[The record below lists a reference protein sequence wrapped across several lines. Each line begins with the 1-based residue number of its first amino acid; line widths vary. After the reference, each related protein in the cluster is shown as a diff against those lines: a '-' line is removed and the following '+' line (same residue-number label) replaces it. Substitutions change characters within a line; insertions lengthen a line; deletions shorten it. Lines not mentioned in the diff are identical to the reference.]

1 MRNRLTFANVIG
13 VLLENKKKTYPQHQ
27 LVRSLFSAYL
37 DDTLTASE
45 LIADDTTMYSRWCNG
60 ARPIPIDI
68 LKTYEDEDEWDTMED
83 DFRDKIIPNLLN
95 EAQARIQMEELITDS
110 IKTIGQEM
118 ADALIQEPDNA
129 AFFCSVVRYAILN
142 DHSTGALYSP
152 DLSEVI
158 LCNKLPSCNQAF
170 IGRKDEI
177 KAIASHLSNQS
188 VLFITGMAGIGKSEV
203 AKAYAQT
210 NRKKYT
216 NIIYLYYTGDLRKD
230 IANLTFADDSVEMNE
245 EVRFQNHYKVMQR
258 LHTDTLLILDNF
270 NVLPKD
276 EPFLKELMKNDM
288 QLLITSRCKLKNYD
302 SIEIKEL
309 DKDKELKELF
319 YKHCPSAKRD
329 PDSVSAIIEEVNCHT
344 LTVCMAAL
352 TLEAS
357 GMEPEELLQELR
369 SCGIGQNMEE
379 IEVFKDD
386 EFSYASMIG
395 HLRMLMKLN
404 RLNEDSI
411 DILRNLSLLPVSGVY
426 KSAFKMWLELDS
438 LKNVNELIR
447 YGIISEDTE
456 NKTIAL
462 HPLIQEVAIA
472 ETIPTV
478 SDCHVMLNHLHLICL
493 AHGLDVKR
501 PVTVMEC
508 LKSINRH
515 IILDNRAYY
524 LLFLQ
529 DMYPYFDK
537 YLDTDYLSE
546 LVERI
551 EYVMN
556 LMNDS
561 GKSDETS
568 KSYNSDKSGT
578 PDITQETN
586 HISACDKA
594 LLLDYKAQL
603 LFPRKEYDNAIK
615 KYKKAIALMENYH
628 KTNTADARSANLL
641 SNLHNNLSTAYL
653 FRKKLEEAVSELKTA
668 FTVRREYASLGLIEN
683 NDTLQQTLSLA
694 NMLVQNKEYDSAL
707 EIIDFCESTIDEVM
721 GRNNLDYG
729 MCEFYRGVIAYTRSQ
744 PVIAEQHLLNADA
757 VFHAVMN
764 ENPDNDYSKSTAR
777 YLYSLY
783 MRWGKKELAEQYY
796 HPHRF
801 QLIYQA
807 LHHMFRCLPLLHRCL
822 VPVLV
827 TLLHRSHL

>member
-270 NVLPKD
+270 DVLPKD

-309 DKDKELKELF
+309 DKEKELTELF

-447 YGIISEDTE
+447 YGIISEDTDKNEDIYVSNSRLLSKDEVE
-456 NKTIAL
+456 NIGIDNFSNINTMSTSRA
-462 HPLIQEVAIA
+462 A
-472 ETIPTV
+472 
-478 SDCHVMLNHLHLICL
+478 
-493 AHGLDVKR
+493 KR
-501 PVTVMEC
+501 TYGK
-508 LKSINRH
+508 LTLTFSGSQSI
-515 IILDNRAYY
+515 
-524 LLFLQ
+524 
-529 DMYPYFDK
+529 
-537 YLDTDYLSE
+537 
-546 LVERI
+546 
-551 EYVMN
+551 
-556 LMNDS
+556 S
-561 GKSDETS
+561 GKSVSCKLNGNANWDFGAFTS
-568 KSYNSDKSGT
+568 SEKNPAIGKDFMGITWSGLFTTNSSSCSATDLTGKVTYPTMVDSIANGGRVWSFEESLFEDHFANYNKN
-578 PDITQETN
+578 I
-586 HISACDKA
+586 
-594 LLLDYKAQL
+594 
-603 LFPRKEYDNAIK
+603 NATINIK
-615 KYKKAIALMENYH
+615 KNTMTGNG
-628 KTNTADARSANLL
+628 NTAEAVLKYIHTYQKTTGSVSMNVGSDSVSAGFTL
-641 SNLHNNLSTAYL
+641 SNVKNQW
-653 FRKKLEEAVSELKTA
+653 
-668 FTVRREYASLGLIEN
+668 SLVCNITGI
-683 NDTLQQTLSLA
+683 
-694 NMLVQNKEYDSAL
+694 
-707 EIIDFCESTIDEVM
+707 
-721 GRNNLDYG
+721 
-729 MCEFYRGVIAYTRSQ
+729 
-744 PVIAEQHLLNADA
+744 
-757 VFHAVMN
+757 
-764 ENPDNDYSKSTAR
+764 
-777 YLYSLY
+777 
-783 MRWGKKELAEQYY
+783 YY
-796 HPHRF
+796 
-801 QLIYQA
+801 
-807 LHHMFRCLPLLHRCL
+807 
-822 VPVLV
+822 
-827 TLLHRSHL
+827 

>member
-1 MRNRLTFANVIG
+1 M
-13 VLLENKKKTYPQHQ
+13 
-27 LVRSLFSAYL
+27 
-37 DDTLTASE
+37 
-45 LIADDTTMYSRWCNG
+45 
-60 ARPIPIDI
+60 
-68 LKTYEDEDEWDTMED
+68 
-83 DFRDKIIPNLLN
+83 
-95 EAQARIQMEELITDS
+95 
-110 IKTIGQEM
+110 
-118 ADALIQEPDNA
+118 
-129 AFFCSVVRYAILN
+129 
-142 DHSTGALYSP
+142 
-152 DLSEVI
+152 I

-177 KAIASHLSNQS
+177 KAIASHISNQS

-203 AKAYAQT
+203 AKAYAQK

-245 EVRFQNHYKVMQR
+245 EVRFQNHYKVMQK
-258 LHTDTLLILDNF
+258 LQTDTLLILDNF

-288 QLLITSRCKLKNYD
+288 QLLITSRCKFKNYD

-309 DKDKELKELF
+309 DKDKELKKLF

-357 GMEPEELLQELR
+357 GMEPEELLHELR
-369 SCGIGQNMEE
+369 SCSIGQNTEE
-379 IEVFKDD
+379 IEVFKDE

-411 DILRNLSLLPVSGVY
+411 DILRSLSLLPVSGVY
-426 KSAFKMWLELDS
+426 KSAFKMWLELD
-438 LKNVNELIR
+438 
-447 YGIISEDTE
+447 
-456 NKTIAL
+456 
-462 HPLIQEVAIA
+462 
-472 ETIPTV
+472 
-478 SDCHVMLNHLHLICL
+478 
-493 AHGLDVKR
+493 VKR

-515 IILDNRAYY
+515 IIIDNKAYY

-537 YLDTDYLSE
+537 YLDTDYPSE

-556 LMNDS
+556 LMSDS

-568 KSYNSDKSGT
+568 KSCNSDKSGT
-578 PDITQETN
+578 PDISEEINQ
-586 HISACDKA
+586 ISACDKA

-615 KYKKAIALMENYH
+615 KYKKAIALMEDYH

-653 FRKKLEEAVSELKTA
+653 FRKKREEAVTELKTA
-668 FTVRREYASLGLIEN
+668 FAVRREYVGLGLIEN
-683 NDTLQQTLSLA
+683 NDTLQQTLTLA
-694 NMLVQNKEYDSAL
+694 NMLVQNKEYVSAL

-729 MCEFYRGVIAYTRSQ
+729 LCEFYRGVIAYTRSQ

-757 VFHAVMN
+757 VFPIFSAKYCRIFWEIPLMVRN
-764 ENPDNDYSKSTAR
+764 SNRSPIASPKVSPNR
-777 YLYSLY
+777 LFISLV
-783 MRWGKKELAEQYY
+783 A
-796 HPHRF
+796 
-801 QLIYQA
+801 A
-807 LHHMFRCLPLLHRCL
+807 T
-822 VPVLV
+822 V
-827 TLLHRSHL
+827 

>member
-45 LIADDTTMYSRWCNG
+45 LIADNTTMYSRWCNG

-309 DKDKELKELF
+309 DKEKELTELF

-329 PDSVSAIIEEVNCHT
+329 LDSVSAIIEEVNCHT

-783 MRWGKKELAEQYY
+783 MRWGKKELAEQYKKI
-796 HPHRF
+796 
-801 QLIYQA
+801 LIST
-807 LHHMFRCLPLLHRCL
+807 H
-822 VPVLV
+822 
-827 TLLHRSHL
+827 

>member
-27 LVRSLFSAYL
+27 LVRNLFSAYL
-37 DDTLTASE
+37 DDTLVGSE
-45 LIADDTTMYSRWCNG
+45 LFVDDNIQYSRWCNG
-60 ARPIPIDI
+60 TRPIPMDI
-68 LKTYEDEDEWDTMED
+68 IKTYEDDEWDTMED

-95 EAQARIQMEELITDS
+95 ESQARTQMEELITDS
-110 IKTIGQEM
+110 IKTIGQEL
-118 ADALIQEPDNA
+118 ADALISENDNA

-158 LCNKLPSCNQAF
+158 LGNKLPSCNQAF

-177 KAIASHLSNQS
+177 KSISSHLSEQS

-203 AKAYAQT
+203 AKAYAQK

-230 IANLTFADDSVEMNE
+230 IANLTFADDSIEMNE
-245 EVRFQNHYKVMQR
+245 EMRFEHHYKVMQK

-276 EPFLKELMKNDM
+276 EPFLRELMKNDM
-288 QLLITSRCKLKNYD
+288 QILITSRCKLKNYD
-302 SIEIKEL
+302 FIEVKEL
-309 DKDKELKELF
+309 GKEKELTDLF
-319 YKHCPSAKRD
+319 YKHCPSAKSD
-329 PDSVSAIIEEVNCHT
+329 PESVAAIVEEVNGHT

-357 GMEPEELLQELR
+357 GIEPEELLQELR
-369 SCGIGQNMEE
+369 SCGIGQNNEE

-395 HLRMLMKLN
+395 HLRKLMKLN
-404 RLNEDSI
+404 GLNADSI
-411 DILRNLSLLPVSGVY
+411 DILRNLSLLPVSGVP
-426 KSAFKMWLELDS
+426 KSAFKQWLELDS
-438 LKNVNELIR
+438 LKDVNELIR

-462 HPLIQEVAIA
+462 HPLIQEVAIT

-493 AHGLDVKR
+493 AHGLDVKK
-501 PVTVMEC
+501 PLTVMEC
-508 LKSINRH
+508 LKSINKH
-515 IILDNRAYY
+515 IIMDNMAYY

-537 YLDTDYLSE
+537 YLATDYLPE

-561 GKSDETS
+561 NKSNDS
-568 KSYNSDKSGT
+568 LDI
-578 PDITQETN
+578 PDSVEV
-586 HISACDKA
+586 SACDKA

-628 KTNTADARSANLL
+628 EENVADARSASLL

-653 FRKKLEEAVSELKTA
+653 FRKKHEEAVAELKTA
-668 FTVRREYASLGLIEN
+668 FSIRKEYANLGLIES
-683 NDTLQQTLSLA
+683 NDTLQQTLTLA
-694 NMLVQNKEYDSAL
+694 NMLVQNKEFDSAL
-707 EIIDFCESTIDEVM
+707 EVLDFCESTIVEVM
-721 GRNNLDYG
+721 GTNNLDYG
-729 MCEFYRGVIAYTRSQ
+729 MCELYRGVIAYTRSQ
-744 PVIAEQHLLNADA
+744 PQIAEQHLLNADA
-757 VFHAVMN
+757 VFRNVMN
-764 ENPDNDYSKSTAR
+764 ENPGNDYSKSTAR
-777 YLYSLY
+777 FLYSLY
-783 MRWGKKELAEQYY
+783 MRWRKTELADAYKS
-796 HPHRF
+796 R
-801 QLIYQA
+801 
-807 LHHMFRCLPLLHRCL
+807 LLQHQ
-822 VPVLV
+822 
-827 TLLHRSHL
+827 

>member
-1 MRNRLTFANVIG
+1 M
-13 VLLENKKKTYPQHQ
+13 
-27 LVRSLFSAYL
+27 
-37 DDTLTASE
+37 
-45 LIADDTTMYSRWCNG
+45 
-60 ARPIPIDI
+60 
-68 LKTYEDEDEWDTMED
+68 
-83 DFRDKIIPNLLN
+83 
-95 EAQARIQMEELITDS
+95 
-110 IKTIGQEM
+110 
-118 ADALIQEPDNA
+118 
-129 AFFCSVVRYAILN
+129 
-142 DHSTGALYSP
+142 
-152 DLSEVI
+152 
-158 LCNKLPSCNQAF
+158 
-170 IGRKDEI
+170 
-177 KAIASHLSNQS
+177 
-188 VLFITGMAGIGKSEV
+188 
-203 AKAYAQT
+203 
-210 NRKKYT
+210 
-216 NIIYLYYTGDLRKD
+216 
-230 IANLTFADDSVEMNE
+230 
-245 EVRFQNHYKVMQR
+245 
-258 LHTDTLLILDNF
+258 
-270 NVLPKD
+270 
-276 EPFLKELMKNDM
+276 
-288 QLLITSRCKLKNYD
+288 
-302 SIEIKEL
+302 
-309 DKDKELKELF
+309 
-319 YKHCPSAKRD
+319 
-329 PDSVSAIIEEVNCHT
+329 
-344 LTVCMAAL
+344 
-352 TLEAS
+352 
-357 GMEPEELLQELR
+357 LQELR

-556 LMNDS
+556 FMNDS

-764 ENPDNDYSKSTAR
+764 ESPDNDYSKSTAR

-783 MRWGKKELAEQYY
+783 MRWGKKELAEQYKKI
-796 HPHRF
+796 
-801 QLIYQA
+801 LIST
-807 LHHMFRCLPLLHRCL
+807 H
-822 VPVLV
+822 
-827 TLLHRSHL
+827 

>member
-309 DKDKELKELF
+309 DKEKELTELF

-329 PDSVSAIIEEVNCHT
+329 LDSVSAIIEEVNCHT

-641 SNLHNNLSTAYL
+641 SNLHNNISTAYL

-783 MRWGKKELAEQYY
+783 MRWGKKELAEQYKKI
-796 HPHRF
+796 
-801 QLIYQA
+801 LIST
-807 LHHMFRCLPLLHRCL
+807 H
-822 VPVLV
+822 
-827 TLLHRSHL
+827 

>member
-1 MRNRLTFANVIG
+1 M
-13 VLLENKKKTYPQHQ
+13 
-27 LVRSLFSAYL
+27 
-37 DDTLTASE
+37 
-45 LIADDTTMYSRWCNG
+45 
-60 ARPIPIDI
+60 
-68 LKTYEDEDEWDTMED
+68 
-83 DFRDKIIPNLLN
+83 
-95 EAQARIQMEELITDS
+95 
-110 IKTIGQEM
+110 
-118 ADALIQEPDNA
+118 
-129 AFFCSVVRYAILN
+129 
-142 DHSTGALYSP
+142 LYSP

-203 AKAYAQT
+203 AKAYAQK

-309 DKDKELKELF
+309 DKEKELTELF

-357 GMEPEELLQELR
+357 GMEPEELLHELR
-369 SCGIGQNMEE
+369 SCSIGQNTEE
-379 IEVFKDD
+379 IEVFKDE

-411 DILRNLSLLPVSGVY
+411 DILRSLSLLPVSGVY
-426 KSAFKMWLELDS
+426 KSAFKMWLELD
-438 LKNVNELIR
+438 
-447 YGIISEDTE
+447 
-456 NKTIAL
+456 
-462 HPLIQEVAIA
+462 
-472 ETIPTV
+472 
-478 SDCHVMLNHLHLICL
+478 
-493 AHGLDVKR
+493 VKR

-515 IILDNRAYY
+515 IIIDNKAYY

-537 YLDTDYLSE
+537 YLDTDYPSE

-556 LMNDS
+556 LMSDS

-568 KSYNSDKSGT
+568 KSCNSDKSGT
-578 PDITQETN
+578 PDISEEINQ
-586 HISACDKA
+586 ISACDKA

-615 KYKKAIALMENYH
+615 KYKKAIALMEDYH

-653 FRKKLEEAVSELKTA
+653 FRKKREEAVTELKTA
-668 FTVRREYASLGLIEN
+668 FAVRREYVGLGLIEN
-683 NDTLQQTLSLA
+683 NDTLQQTLTLA
-694 NMLVQNKEYDSAL
+694 NMLVQNKEYVSAL

-729 MCEFYRGVIAYTRSQ
+729 LCEFYRGVIAYTRSQ

-757 VFHAVMN
+757 VFPIFSAKYCRIFWEIPLMVRN
-764 ENPDNDYSKSTAR
+764 SNRSPIASPKVSPNR
-777 YLYSLY
+777 LFISLV
-783 MRWGKKELAEQYY
+783 A
-796 HPHRF
+796 
-801 QLIYQA
+801 A
-807 LHHMFRCLPLLHRCL
+807 T
-822 VPVLV
+822 V
-827 TLLHRSHL
+827 

>member
-95 EAQARIQMEELITDS
+95 EAQARIQMEELITDN

-309 DKDKELKELF
+309 DKEKELTELF

-426 KSAFKMWLELDS
+426 KSAFKMWLELYS

-529 DMYPYFDK
+529 DMYPYLDK

-694 NMLVQNKEYDSAL
+694 NMLVQNNEYDSAL

-783 MRWGKKELAEQYY
+783 MRWGKKELAEQYKKI
-796 HPHRF
+796 
-801 QLIYQA
+801 LIST
-807 LHHMFRCLPLLHRCL
+807 H
-822 VPVLV
+822 
-827 TLLHRSHL
+827 

>member
-1 MRNRLTFANVIG
+1 M
-13 VLLENKKKTYPQHQ
+13 
-27 LVRSLFSAYL
+27 
-37 DDTLTASE
+37 
-45 LIADDTTMYSRWCNG
+45 
-60 ARPIPIDI
+60 
-68 LKTYEDEDEWDTMED
+68 
-83 DFRDKIIPNLLN
+83 
-95 EAQARIQMEELITDS
+95 
-110 IKTIGQEM
+110 
-118 ADALIQEPDNA
+118 
-129 AFFCSVVRYAILN
+129 
-142 DHSTGALYSP
+142 
-152 DLSEVI
+152 I

-203 AKAYAQT
+203 AKAYAQK

-216 NIIYLYYTGDLRKD
+216 NIIYLYYTGNLRKD

-245 EVRFQNHYKVMQR
+245 EVRFQNHYKVMQK

-302 SIEIKEL
+302 SIEINEL
-309 DKDKELKELF
+309 DKEKELTELF

-369 SCGIGQNMEE
+369 SCGIGQNTEE

-478 SDCHVMLNHLHLICL
+478 SDCHVMLNHLHIICL

-529 DMYPYFDK
+529 DMFPYFDK
-537 YLDTDYLSE
+537 YLDTDYLPE
-546 LVERI
+546 LVDRM

-556 LMNDS
+556 LM
-561 GKSDETS
+561 DET
-568 KSYNSDKSGT
+568 DGL
-578 PDITQETN
+578 
-586 HISACDKA
+586 SACDKA

-653 FRKKLEEAVSELKTA
+653 FRKKREEAVSELKTA
-668 FTVRREYASLGLIEN
+668 FTVRMEYAGLGLIEN
-683 NDTLQQTLSLA
+683 NDTLQQTLTLT

-707 EIIDFCESTIDEVM
+707 EVIDFCESTIEEVI
-721 GRNNLDYG
+721 GTNNLDYG
-729 MCEFYRGVIAYTRSQ
+729 LCEFYRGVIAYTRSQ

-757 VFHAVMN
+757 VFHDVMN
-764 ENPDNDYSKSTAR
+764 ENPDNGYSKSTAR
-777 YLYSLY
+777 FLYSLY
-783 MRWGKKELAEQYY
+783 KRWGKPELASNYKQN
-796 HPHRF
+796 
-801 QLIYQA
+801 
-807 LHHMFRCLPLLHRCL
+807 LL
-822 VPVLV
+822 
-827 TLLHRSHL
+827 S

>member
-309 DKDKELKELF
+309 DKEKELTELF

-329 PDSVSAIIEEVNCHT
+329 LDSVSAIIEEVNCHT

-529 DMYPYFDK
+529 DMYTYFDK

-783 MRWGKKELAEQYY
+783 MRWGKKELAEQYKKI
-796 HPHRF
+796 
-801 QLIYQA
+801 LIST
-807 LHHMFRCLPLLHRCL
+807 H
-822 VPVLV
+822 
-827 TLLHRSHL
+827 

>member
-203 AKAYAQT
+203 AKAYAHKS
-210 NRKKYT
+210 RKKYT

-230 IANLTFADDSVEMNE
+230 IANLTFADDSMEMNE
-245 EVRFQNHYKVMQR
+245 EVRFQNHYKVMQK

-288 QLLITSRCKLKNYD
+288 QILITSRCKLKNYD

-309 DKDKELKELF
+309 DKEKELTELF

-369 SCGIGQNMEE
+369 SCGIGQNTEE

-404 RLNEDSI
+404 RLNEDSTS
-411 DILRNLSLLPVSGVY
+411 ILRNLSLLPVSGVY

-478 SDCHVMLNHLHLICL
+478 SDCHVMLNHLHIICL

-501 PVTVMEC
+501 PLTVMEC
-508 LKSINRH
+508 LKSINKH
-515 IILDNRAYY
+515 IIIDNMAYY

-529 DMYPYFDK
+529 DMFPYFDK
-537 YLDTDYLSE
+537 YLDTDYLPE
-546 LVERI
+546 LVDRM

-556 LMNDS
+556 LM
-561 GKSDETS
+561 DET
-568 KSYNSDKSGT
+568 DGL
-578 PDITQETN
+578 
-586 HISACDKA
+586 SACDKA

-603 LFPRKEYDNAIK
+603 LFPHKEYDNAIK

-628 KTNTADARSANLL
+628 KTNTADARSTNLL

-653 FRKKLEEAVSELKTA
+653 FRKKREEAVSELKTA

-707 EIIDFCESTIDEVM
+707 EVIDFCESTIEEVI
-721 GRNNLDYG
+721 GTNNLDYG
-729 MCEFYRGVIAYTRSQ
+729 LCEFYRGVIAYTRSQ
-744 PVIAEQHLLNADA
+744 PKIAEQHLLNADA

-764 ENPDNDYSKSTAR
+764 ENLDNDYSKSTAR

-783 MRWGKKELAEQYY
+783 MRWGKKELAEQYKKI
-796 HPHRF
+796 
-801 QLIYQA
+801 LIST
-807 LHHMFRCLPLLHRCL
+807 H
-822 VPVLV
+822 
-827 TLLHRSHL
+827 

>member
-158 LCNKLPSCNQAF
+158 LCNKLPSCNHAF

-309 DKDKELKELF
+309 DKEKELTELF

-329 PDSVSAIIEEVNCHT
+329 SDSVSAIIEEVNCHT

-783 MRWGKKELAEQYY
+783 MRWGKKELAEQYKKI
-796 HPHRF
+796 
-801 QLIYQA
+801 LIST
-807 LHHMFRCLPLLHRCL
+807 H
-822 VPVLV
+822 
-827 TLLHRSHL
+827 

>member
-1 MRNRLTFANVIG
+1 
-13 VLLENKKKTYPQHQ
+13 
-27 LVRSLFSAYL
+27 
-37 DDTLTASE
+37 
-45 LIADDTTMYSRWCNG
+45 
-60 ARPIPIDI
+60 
-68 LKTYEDEDEWDTMED
+68 
-83 DFRDKIIPNLLN
+83 
-95 EAQARIQMEELITDS
+95 
-110 IKTIGQEM
+110 
-118 ADALIQEPDNA
+118 
-129 AFFCSVVRYAILN
+129 
-142 DHSTGALYSP
+142 
-152 DLSEVI
+152 
-158 LCNKLPSCNQAF
+158 
-170 IGRKDEI
+170 
-177 KAIASHLSNQS
+177 
-188 VLFITGMAGIGKSEV
+188 MAGIGKSEV
-203 AKAYAQT
+203 AKAYAQK

-245 EVRFQNHYKVMQR
+245 EVRFQNHYKVMQK
-258 LHTDTLLILDNF
+258 LQTDTLLILDNF

-288 QLLITSRCKLKNYD
+288 QLLITSRCKFKNYD

-309 DKDKELKELF
+309 DKDKELKKLF

-357 GMEPEELLQELR
+357 GMEPEELLHELR
-369 SCGIGQNMEE
+369 SCSIGQNTEE
-379 IEVFKDD
+379 IEVFKDE

-411 DILRNLSLLPVSGVY
+411 DILRSLSLLPVSGVY
-426 KSAFKMWLELDS
+426 KSAFKMWLELD
-438 LKNVNELIR
+438 
-447 YGIISEDTE
+447 
-456 NKTIAL
+456 
-462 HPLIQEVAIA
+462 
-472 ETIPTV
+472 
-478 SDCHVMLNHLHLICL
+478 
-493 AHGLDVKR
+493 VKR

-515 IILDNRAYY
+515 IIIDNKAYY

-537 YLDTDYLSE
+537 YLDTDYPSE

-556 LMNDS
+556 LMSDS

-568 KSYNSDKSGT
+568 KSCNSDKSGT
-578 PDITQETN
+578 PDISEEINQ
-586 HISACDKA
+586 ISACDKA

-615 KYKKAIALMENYH
+615 KYKKAIALMEDYH

-653 FRKKLEEAVSELKTA
+653 FRKKREEAVTELKTA
-668 FTVRREYASLGLIEN
+668 FAVRREYVGLGLIEN
-683 NDTLQQTLSLA
+683 NDTLQQTLTLA
-694 NMLVQNKEYDSAL
+694 NMLVQNKEYVSAL

-729 MCEFYRGVIAYTRSQ
+729 LCEFYRGVIAYTRSQ

-757 VFHAVMN
+757 VFPIFSAKYCRIFWEIPLMVRN
-764 ENPDNDYSKSTAR
+764 SNRSPIASPKVSPNR
-777 YLYSLY
+777 LFISLV
-783 MRWGKKELAEQYY
+783 A
-796 HPHRF
+796 
-801 QLIYQA
+801 A
-807 LHHMFRCLPLLHRCL
+807 T
-822 VPVLV
+822 V
-827 TLLHRSHL
+827 

>member
-302 SIEIKEL
+302 SIEIKEW
-309 DKDKELKELF
+309 DKEKELTELF

-329 PDSVSAIIEEVNCHT
+329 LDSVSAIIEEVNCHT

-783 MRWGKKELAEQYY
+783 MRWGKKELAEQYKKI
-796 HPHRF
+796 
-801 QLIYQA
+801 LIST
-807 LHHMFRCLPLLHRCL
+807 H
-822 VPVLV
+822 
-827 TLLHRSHL
+827 

>member
-158 LCNKLPSCNQAF
+158 LCNKLPSCNHAF

-309 DKDKELKELF
+309 DKEKELTELF

-456 NKTIAL
+456 KNEDIYVSNSRLLSKD
-462 HPLIQEVAIA
+462 EVENIGIDNFSNINTMSTSRAA
-472 ETIPTV
+472 
-478 SDCHVMLNHLHLICL
+478 
-493 AHGLDVKR
+493 KR
-501 PVTVMEC
+501 TYGK
-508 LKSINRH
+508 LTLTFSGSQSI
-515 IILDNRAYY
+515 
-524 LLFLQ
+524 
-529 DMYPYFDK
+529 
-537 YLDTDYLSE
+537 
-546 LVERI
+546 
-551 EYVMN
+551 
-556 LMNDS
+556 S
-561 GKSDETS
+561 GKSVSCKLNGNANLDFGAFTS
-568 KSYNSDKSGT
+568 SEKNPAIGKDFMGITWSGLFTTNSSSCSATDLTGKVTYPTMVDSIANGGRVWSFEESLFEDHFANYNKN
-578 PDITQETN
+578 I
-586 HISACDKA
+586 
-594 LLLDYKAQL
+594 
-603 LFPRKEYDNAIK
+603 NATINIK
-615 KYKKAIALMENYH
+615 KNTMTGNG
-628 KTNTADARSANLL
+628 NTAEAVLKYIHTYQKTTGSVSMNVGSDSVSAGFTL
-641 SNLHNNLSTAYL
+641 SNVKNQW
-653 FRKKLEEAVSELKTA
+653 
-668 FTVRREYASLGLIEN
+668 SLVCNITGI
-683 NDTLQQTLSLA
+683 
-694 NMLVQNKEYDSAL
+694 
-707 EIIDFCESTIDEVM
+707 
-721 GRNNLDYG
+721 
-729 MCEFYRGVIAYTRSQ
+729 
-744 PVIAEQHLLNADA
+744 
-757 VFHAVMN
+757 
-764 ENPDNDYSKSTAR
+764 
-777 YLYSLY
+777 
-783 MRWGKKELAEQYY
+783 YY
-796 HPHRF
+796 
-801 QLIYQA
+801 
-807 LHHMFRCLPLLHRCL
+807 
-822 VPVLV
+822 
-827 TLLHRSHL
+827 

>member
-276 EPFLKELMKNDM
+276 EPFLKELMKNNM

-309 DKDKELKELF
+309 DKEKELTELF

-329 PDSVSAIIEEVNCHT
+329 LDSVSAIIEEVNCHT

-783 MRWGKKELAEQYY
+783 MRWGKKELAEQYKKI
-796 HPHRF
+796 
-801 QLIYQA
+801 LIST
-807 LHHMFRCLPLLHRCL
+807 H
-822 VPVLV
+822 
-827 TLLHRSHL
+827 

>member
-158 LCNKLPSCNQAF
+158 LCNKLPSCNHAF

-288 QLLITSRCKLKNYD
+288 QLLIASRCKLKNYD

-309 DKDKELKELF
+309 DKEKELTELF

-329 PDSVSAIIEEVNCHT
+329 LDSVSAIIEEVNCHT

-783 MRWGKKELAEQYY
+783 MRWGKKELAEQYKKI
-796 HPHRF
+796 
-801 QLIYQA
+801 LIST
-807 LHHMFRCLPLLHRCL
+807 H
-822 VPVLV
+822 
-827 TLLHRSHL
+827 

>member
-309 DKDKELKELF
+309 DKEKELTELF

-783 MRWGKKELAEQYY
+783 MRCGKKELAEQYK
-796 HPHRF
+796 
-801 QLIYQA
+801 QK
-807 LHHMFRCLPLLHRCL
+807 LLSSR
-822 VPVLV
+822 
-827 TLLHRSHL
+827 

>member
-27 LVRSLFSAYL
+27 LVRNLFSAYL
-37 DDTLTASE
+37 DDSLEGSD
-45 LIADDTTMYSRWCNG
+45 LLVDDNIQYSRWCNG
-60 ARPIPIDI
+60 TRPIPMDI
-68 LKTYEDEDEWDTMED
+68 IMTYENDEWDTMGN

-95 EAQARIQMEELITDS
+95 ESQARTQMEELITDS
-110 IKTIGQEM
+110 IKTIGQGM
-118 ADALIQEPDNA
+118 SDALIRERDNA

-152 DLSEVI
+152 DLSEII
-158 LCNKLPSCNQAF
+158 LGNKLPSCNPAF

-177 KAIASHLSNQS
+177 KSISSHLSNQS

-203 AKAYAQT
+203 AKAYAQK
-210 NRKKYT
+210 NHKKYT

-245 EVRFQNHYKVMQR
+245 EIRFEYHYKLMQK

-288 QLLITSRCKLKNYD
+288 QLMITSRCKLKNYD
-302 SIEIKEL
+302 FIEVKEL
-309 DKDKELKELF
+309 DQEKELADLF
-319 YKHCPSAKRD
+319 YKHCPSATSD
-329 PDSVSAIIEEVNCHT
+329 PESVAAIIEEVNGHT

-357 GMEPEELLQELR
+357 GIEPEELLQELR
-369 SCGIGQNMEE
+369 SCGITQNKEE
-379 IEVFKDD
+379 IELFKDD

-395 HLRMLMKLN
+395 HLTKLMKLN
-404 RLNEDSI
+404 GLNADSI
-411 DILRNLSLLPVSGVY
+411 NVLRNLSLLPVSGVP
-426 KSAFKMWLELDS
+426 KSAFKTWLELDS

-462 HPLIQEVAIA
+462 HPLIQEVAIT

-493 AHGLDVKR
+493 AHGLDVKK
-501 PVTVMEC
+501 PLTVMEC
-508 LKSINRH
+508 LKSINKH
-515 IILDNRAYY
+515 IIIDNKAYY

-537 YLDTDYLSE
+537 YLATDYLPE

-556 LMNDS
+556 L
-561 GKSDETS
+561 
-568 KSYNSDKSGT
+568 
-578 PDITQETN
+578 ITQSGISDNTN
-586 HISACDKA
+586 NTDSDNSANTKTVELSVCDKA

-603 LFPRKEYDNAIK
+603 LFPCKEYDNAIK
-615 KYKKAIALMENYH
+615 KYKKAITLMGNYH
-628 KTNTADARSANLL
+628 KDNVADARSASLL
-641 SNLHNNLSTAYL
+641 SNLHNNLSTALL
-653 FRKKLEEAVSELKTA
+653 FRKKHEEAVSELKTA
-668 FTVRREYASLGLIEN
+668 FSIRSEYATLGLIES
-683 NDTLQQTLSLA
+683 NDTLQQTLTLA
-694 NMLVQNKEYDSAL
+694 NMLVQNREFDSAL
-707 EIIDFCESTIDEVM
+707 EVLDFCESTIMEVM
-721 GRNNLDYG
+721 GTDNLDYG

-744 PVIAEQHLLNADA
+744 PKIAEQHLLNADT
-757 VFHAVMN
+757 VFRDVMN
-764 ENPDNDYSKSTAR
+764 ENHDNDYSKSTAR
-777 YLYSLY
+777 FLYSLY
-783 MRWGKKELAEQYY
+783 MKCGKTELANQYK
-796 HPHRF
+796 
-801 QLIYQA
+801 LS
-807 LHHMFRCLPLLHRCL
+807 LK
-822 VPVLV
+822 
-827 TLLHRSHL
+827 

>member
-309 DKDKELKELF
+309 DKEKELTELF

-329 PDSVSAIIEEVNCHT
+329 LDSVSAIIEEVNCHT

-668 FTVRREYASLGLIEN
+668 FTVCREYASLGLIEN

-783 MRWGKKELAEQYY
+783 MRWGKKELAEQYKKI
-796 HPHRF
+796 
-801 QLIYQA
+801 LIST
-807 LHHMFRCLPLLHRCL
+807 H
-822 VPVLV
+822 
-827 TLLHRSHL
+827 

>member
-1 MRNRLTFANVIG
+1 M
-13 VLLENKKKTYPQHQ
+13 
-27 LVRSLFSAYL
+27 
-37 DDTLTASE
+37 
-45 LIADDTTMYSRWCNG
+45 
-60 ARPIPIDI
+60 
-68 LKTYEDEDEWDTMED
+68 
-83 DFRDKIIPNLLN
+83 
-95 EAQARIQMEELITDS
+95 
-110 IKTIGQEM
+110 
-118 ADALIQEPDNA
+118 
-129 AFFCSVVRYAILN
+129 
-142 DHSTGALYSP
+142 
-152 DLSEVI
+152 I

-203 AKAYAQT
+203 AKAYAQK

-216 NIIYLYYTGDLRKD
+216 NIIYLYYTGNLRKD

-329 PDSVSAIIEEVNCHT
+329 LDSVSAIIEEVNCHT

-352 TLEAS
+352 TLEVS
-357 GMEPEELLQELR
+357 GMEPEELLQKLR
-369 SCGIGQNMEE
+369 SCGIGQNTEE
-379 IEVFKDD
+379 IEVFKDE

-478 SDCHVMLNHLHLICL
+478 SDCHVMLNHLHIICL

-515 IILDNRAYY
+515 IIIDNKAYY

-537 YLDTDYLSE
+537 YLDTDYPSE

-556 LMNDS
+556 LMSDS
-561 GKSDETS
+561 GKSNETS
-568 KSYNSDKSGT
+568 KSCNSDKSGT
-578 PDITQETN
+578 PDIPEEINQ
-586 HISACDKA
+586 ISACDKA

-615 KYKKAIALMENYH
+615 KY
-628 KTNTADARSANLL
+628 
-641 SNLHNNLSTAYL
+641 
-653 FRKKLEEAVSELKTA
+653 
-668 FTVRREYASLGLIEN
+668 
-683 NDTLQQTLSLA
+683 
-694 NMLVQNKEYDSAL
+694 
-707 EIIDFCESTIDEVM
+707 
-721 GRNNLDYG
+721 
-729 MCEFYRGVIAYTRSQ
+729 
-744 PVIAEQHLLNADA
+744 ADA

-783 MRWGKKELAEQYY
+783 MRWGKSL
-796 HPHRF
+796 
-801 QLIYQA
+801 
-807 LHHMFRCLPLLHRCL
+807 
-822 VPVLV
+822 
-827 TLLHRSHL
+827 RSNIIIHIDSS

>member
-309 DKDKELKELF
+309 DKEKELTELF

-329 PDSVSAIIEEVNCHT
+329 LDSVSAIIEEVNCHT

-594 LLLDYKAQL
+594 LLDYKAQL

-783 MRWGKKELAEQYY
+783 MRWGKKELAEQYKKI
-796 HPHRF
+796 
-801 QLIYQA
+801 LIST
-807 LHHMFRCLPLLHRCL
+807 H
-822 VPVLV
+822 
-827 TLLHRSHL
+827 

>member
-1 MRNRLTFANVIG
+1 
-13 VLLENKKKTYPQHQ
+13 
-27 LVRSLFSAYL
+27 
-37 DDTLTASE
+37 
-45 LIADDTTMYSRWCNG
+45 
-60 ARPIPIDI
+60 
-68 LKTYEDEDEWDTMED
+68 
-83 DFRDKIIPNLLN
+83 
-95 EAQARIQMEELITDS
+95 
-110 IKTIGQEM
+110 
-118 ADALIQEPDNA
+118 
-129 AFFCSVVRYAILN
+129 
-142 DHSTGALYSP
+142 
-152 DLSEVI
+152 
-158 LCNKLPSCNQAF
+158 
-170 IGRKDEI
+170 
-177 KAIASHLSNQS
+177 
-188 VLFITGMAGIGKSEV
+188 MAGIGKSEV

-230 IANLTFADDSVEMNE
+230 IANHTFADDSVEMNE

-309 DKDKELKELF
+309 DKEKELTELF

-411 DILRNLSLLPVSGVY
+411 DILRSLSLLPVSGVY
-426 KSAFKMWLELDS
+426 KSAFKMWLELD
-438 LKNVNELIR
+438 
-447 YGIISEDTE
+447 
-456 NKTIAL
+456 
-462 HPLIQEVAIA
+462 
-472 ETIPTV
+472 
-478 SDCHVMLNHLHLICL
+478 
-493 AHGLDVKR
+493 VKR

-515 IILDNRAYY
+515 IIIDNKAYY

-757 VFHAVMN
+757 VFPIFSAKYCRIFWEIPLMVRN
-764 ENPDNDYSKSTAR
+764 SNRSPIASPKVSPNR
-777 YLYSLY
+777 LFISLV
-783 MRWGKKELAEQYY
+783 A
-796 HPHRF
+796 
-801 QLIYQA
+801 A
-807 LHHMFRCLPLLHRCL
+807 T
-822 VPVLV
+822 V
-827 TLLHRSHL
+827 

>member
-309 DKDKELKELF
+309 DKEKELTELF

-447 YGIISEDTE
+447 YGIISEDTDKNEDIYVSNSRLLSKDEVE
-456 NKTIAL
+456 NIGIDNFSNINTMSTSRA
-462 HPLIQEVAIA
+462 A
-472 ETIPTV
+472 
-478 SDCHVMLNHLHLICL
+478 
-493 AHGLDVKR
+493 KR
-501 PVTVMEC
+501 TYGK
-508 LKSINRH
+508 LTLTFSGSQSI
-515 IILDNRAYY
+515 
-524 LLFLQ
+524 
-529 DMYPYFDK
+529 
-537 YLDTDYLSE
+537 
-546 LVERI
+546 
-551 EYVMN
+551 
-556 LMNDS
+556 S
-561 GKSDETS
+561 GKSVSCKLNGNANWDFGAFTS
-568 KSYNSDKSGT
+568 SEKNPAIGKDFMEITWSGLFTTNSSSCSATDLTGKVTYPTMVDSIANGGRVWSFEESLFEDHFANYNKN
-578 PDITQETN
+578 I
-586 HISACDKA
+586 
-594 LLLDYKAQL
+594 
-603 LFPRKEYDNAIK
+603 NATINIK
-615 KYKKAIALMENYH
+615 KNTMTGNG
-628 KTNTADARSANLL
+628 NTAEAVLKYIHTYQKTTGSVSMNVGSDSVSAGFTL
-641 SNLHNNLSTAYL
+641 SNVKNQW
-653 FRKKLEEAVSELKTA
+653 
-668 FTVRREYASLGLIEN
+668 SLVCNITGI
-683 NDTLQQTLSLA
+683 
-694 NMLVQNKEYDSAL
+694 
-707 EIIDFCESTIDEVM
+707 
-721 GRNNLDYG
+721 
-729 MCEFYRGVIAYTRSQ
+729 
-744 PVIAEQHLLNADA
+744 
-757 VFHAVMN
+757 
-764 ENPDNDYSKSTAR
+764 
-777 YLYSLY
+777 
-783 MRWGKKELAEQYY
+783 YY
-796 HPHRF
+796 
-801 QLIYQA
+801 
-807 LHHMFRCLPLLHRCL
+807 
-822 VPVLV
+822 
-827 TLLHRSHL
+827 

>member
-37 DDTLTASE
+37 DDTLTAPD

-68 LKTYEDEDEWDTMED
+68 LKTYEDEDKWDTMEE

-95 EAQARIQMEELITDS
+95 ESQARIQMEELITDS

-203 AKAYAQT
+203 AKAYAQK

-245 EVRFQNHYKVMQR
+245 EVRFQNHYKVIQK

-309 DKDKELKELF
+309 DKEKELTELF

-329 PDSVSAIIEEVNCHT
+329 SVSVSAIIEEVNCHT

-369 SCGIGQNMEE
+369 SCGIGQNTEE

-404 RLNEDSI
+404 RLNEDCI

-515 IILDNRAYY
+515 IIIDNRAYY

-529 DMYPYFDK
+529 DMFPYFDK
-537 YLDTDYLSE
+537 YLDTDYLPE
-546 LVERI
+546 LVDRM

-556 LMNDS
+556 LM
-561 GKSDETS
+561 DET
-568 KSYNSDKSGT
+568 DGL
-578 PDITQETN
+578 
-586 HISACDKA
+586 SACDKA

-615 KYKKAIALMENYH
+615 KYKKAIVLMENYH

-653 FRKKLEEAVSELKTA
+653 FRKKREEAVSELKTA

-707 EIIDFCESTIDEVM
+707 EVIDFCESTITEIM
-721 GRNNLDYG
+721 GTNNLDYG

-757 VFHAVMN
+757 VFHDVMN
-764 ENPDNDYSKSTAR
+764 ENPDNDYTKSTAR
-777 YLYSLY
+777 FLYSLY
-783 MRWGKKELAEQYY
+783 MRWGKPELASNYKQN
-796 HPHRF
+796 
-801 QLIYQA
+801 
-807 LHHMFRCLPLLHRCL
+807 LL
-822 VPVLV
+822 
-827 TLLHRSHL
+827 S

>member
-68 LKTYEDEDEWDTMED
+68 LKTYEDEDEWDTMEE

-142 DHSTGALYSP
+142 DHNTGVLYSP

-203 AKAYAQT
+203 AKAYAQK
-210 NRKKYT
+210 NLKKYT

-245 EVRFQNHYKVMQR
+245 EVRFQNHYKVMQK

-276 EPFLKELMKNDM
+276 EPFLKQLMKNDM

-309 DKDKELKELF
+309 DKEKELTELF
-319 YKHCPSAKRD
+319 YRHCPSAKRD
-329 PDSVSAIIEEVNCHT
+329 LDSVSAIIEEVNCHT

-369 SCGIGQNMEE
+369 SCGIGQNTEE

-515 IILDNRAYY
+515 IIIDNRAYY

-529 DMYPYFDK
+529 DMFPYFDK
-537 YLDTDYLSE
+537 YLDTDYLPE
-546 LVERI
+546 LVERM

-556 LMNDS
+556 LM
-561 GKSDETS
+561 DES
-568 KSYNSDKSGT
+568 
-578 PDITQETN
+578 N

-653 FRKKLEEAVSELKTA
+653 FRKKREEAVTELKTA
-668 FTVRREYASLGLIEN
+668 FAVRSEYASLGLIEN

-707 EIIDFCESTIDEVM
+707 EVIDFCESTIEEVI
-721 GRNNLDYG
+721 GTNNLDYG
-729 MCEFYRGVIAYTRSQ
+729 LCEFYRGVIAYTRSQ

-764 ENPDNDYSKSTAR
+764 EKPDNDYTKSTTR
-777 YLYSLY
+777 FLYSLY
-783 MRWGKKELAEQYY
+783 MRWGKKELAEQYKKI
-796 HPHRF
+796 
-801 QLIYQA
+801 LIST
-807 LHHMFRCLPLLHRCL
+807 H
-822 VPVLV
+822 
-827 TLLHRSHL
+827 

>member
-309 DKDKELKELF
+309 DKEKELTELF

-329 PDSVSAIIEEVNCHT
+329 LDSVSAIIEEVNCHT

-694 NMLVQNKEYDSAL
+694 NMLVQNNEYDSAL

-783 MRWGKKELAEQYY
+783 MRWGKKELAEQYKKI
-796 HPHRF
+796 
-801 QLIYQA
+801 LIST
-807 LHHMFRCLPLLHRCL
+807 H
-822 VPVLV
+822 
-827 TLLHRSHL
+827 